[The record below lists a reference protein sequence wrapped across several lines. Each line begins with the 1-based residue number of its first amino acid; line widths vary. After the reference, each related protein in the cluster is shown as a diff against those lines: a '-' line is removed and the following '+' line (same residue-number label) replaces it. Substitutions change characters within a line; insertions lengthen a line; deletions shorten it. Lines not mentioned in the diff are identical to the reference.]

1 MDIEADDKLVGRIEV
16 ELKVSWPQA
25 VHRGDH
31 PMVGPLDCWALLKRR
46 GMGFDKA
53 DQVPKTVAP
62 SDCFVSLYLFWAME
76 VGNCM
81 IDVRD
86 ASCFR
91 QRTSGH
97 CALGKWDSAT
107 KVQHSRY

>member
-1 MDIEADDKLVGRIEV
+1 MYLIVLVWLKEKELCVYLYFVCCWLIHLSNTSNGWTTGLLGIAEATKID
-16 ELKVSWPQA
+16 
-25 VHRGDH
+25 
-31 PMVGPLDCWALLKRR
+31 
-46 GMGFDKA
+46 FDKA

-91 QRTSGH
+91 RRTSGH

-107 KVQHSRY
+107 KVQHS